1 MLYSEKFLSELRST
15 VKGML
20 LNGDIADICNVKEL
34 LKYSNIEF
42 SDFIKPLFNEDSGG
56 STPLQ
61 RVTDDDINDRALNG
75 ILSGI
80 REIDLKNAPEG
91 INSKTLTN
99 TYAVIVHG
107 EVLKPD
113 CDIITAT
120 SSSEHNLSDSDGNV
134 PVPKRIKSKTG
145 SNLVTLEPKYLPYF
159 RRESSPG
166 NLEGIVLVFPK
177 SFIIEDLVTGELL
190 YKNNLNVCK
199 LLSLEEYDLISFNL
213 DKDNKLVDI
222 VTEGKAIDY
231 IGKRIIDFAVLKD
244 EDGYYLSTNI
254 HGESLSDCGSSVD
267 PYYIPNS
274 VVEAYDIQE
283 GDYIDLRLNKSDS
296 APRILSIR
304 HIT

>member
-56 STPLQ
+56 ST
-61 RVTDDDINDRALNG
+61 
-75 ILSGI
+75 
-80 REIDLKNAPEG
+80 
-91 INSKTLTN
+91 N
-99 TYAVIVHG
+99 TYAVIGHD

-120 SSSEHNLSDSDGNV
+120 SSFEHNLSDSDGNV
-134 PVPKRIKSKTG
+134 SVPKKIKSKTG

-159 RRESSPG
+159 QRESSPG
-166 NLEGIVLVFPK
+166 SLEGIVLVFPK
-177 SFIIEDLVTGELL
+177 SFIIQDLVTGELL

-254 HGESLSDCGSSVD
+254 HGESLSDCGSSVS

-274 VVEAYDIQE
+274 IVESYDIQE

-296 APRILSIR
+296 APRILSIH

>member
-42 SDFIKPLFNEDSGG
+42 SDFIKPLFNEDNGG
-56 STPLQ
+56 STPQQ
-61 RVTDDDINDRALNG
+61 RVVLPPVRRVMDD
-75 ILSGI
+75 
-80 REIDLKNAPEG
+80 
-91 INSKTLTN
+91 
-99 TYAVIVHG
+99 
-107 EVLKPD
+107 
-113 CDIITAT
+113 DIITAT
-120 SSSEHNLSDSDGNV
+120 SSSEHNLSDSDGNLL
-134 PVPKRIKSKTG
+134 VPKRIKSKTE
-145 SNLVTLEPKYLPYF
+145 SNLVTLEPKHLPYF

-222 VTEGKAIDY
+222 ATEGKAIDY

-274 VVEAYDIQE
+274 IVEAYDIRE
-283 GDYIDLRLNKSDS
+283 GDYIDLRINKSDS
-296 APRILSIR
+296 APRILSIC

>member
-56 STPLQ
+56 FYTPA
-61 RVTDDDINDRALNG
+61 RDSVTSVRGVIDDDINDPA
-75 ILSGI
+75 
-80 REIDLKNAPEG
+80 LKNVTEE
-91 INSKTLTN
+91 INTKIPTN
-99 TYAVIVHG
+99 TYAVIGHG

-120 SSSEHNLSDSDGNV
+120 SSSEHNLSDSDGNL
-134 PVPKRIKSKTG
+134 PVPKRIKSKTE
-145 SNLVTLEPKYLPYF
+145 SNLVTFEPKHLPYF

-274 VVEAYDIQE
+274 IVEAYDIRE

>member
-61 RVTDDDINDRALNG
+61 RVIDD
-75 ILSGI
+75 
-80 REIDLKNAPEG
+80 
-91 INSKTLTN
+91 
-99 TYAVIVHG
+99 
-107 EVLKPD
+107 
-113 CDIITAT
+113 DIITAT
-120 SSSEHNLSDSDGNV
+120 SSSEHNLSDSDGNL

-145 SNLVTLEPKYLPYF
+145 SNLVTLEPKHLPYF

-222 VTEGKAIDY
+222 AIEGKAKDY

-274 VVEAYDIQE
+274 IVEAYDIQE

-296 APRILSIR
+296 TPRILSIC
-304 HIT
+304 HIS